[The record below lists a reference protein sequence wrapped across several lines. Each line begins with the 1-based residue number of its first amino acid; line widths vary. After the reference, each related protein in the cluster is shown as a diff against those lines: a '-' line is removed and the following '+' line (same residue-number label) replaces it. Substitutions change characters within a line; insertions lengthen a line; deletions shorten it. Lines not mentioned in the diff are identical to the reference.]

1 MTTAT
6 SRTLFAVTLIA
17 ATLAAIAQPA
27 AAQTAALP
35 RVQVQA
41 DLIRAHAADDIGNSS
56 DWKEDAPFSR
66 TSDLGTPRTRAEV
79 LAELAAAQASGEL
92 QRSQRDNYE
101 PALTGTPKTRQQV
114 RAETSEARRLGLLD
128 TQGHDGLV
136 IATPEQLARIEAAG
150 QRALIVTTASASL
163 SK

>member
-6 SRTLFAVTLIA
+6 SRTLFAATLIA

-41 DLIRAHAADDIGNSS
+41 DLIRAHAAGDNG